1 MGGDSEAAV
10 MHRALETVYERLYAV
25 FEGGRFERRADLI
38 VAILPGVPIPQCNG
52 AWVSE
57 DSAAAADALADAV
70 AEVDAAGEWPWVQT
84 RSGQERARRAAVALG
99 LTHEE
104 RVPGMLVRP
113 EEAVEARADVEIE
126 LIADSEIDETNA
138 ILAASFE
145 APLELFSRFSGAVH
159 KMAETR
165 WYVGRANGAIVST
178 ALGFTL
184 GGATA
189 VFNVATPS
197 EHRGWGY
204 GAALTSRV
212 LLDGFEAGSEFGYL
226 QSSAIGHGIYRR
238 LGFRDVEEYTL
249 FTRPLG

>member
-1 MGGDSEAAV
+1 VLSSEAAA
-10 MHRALETVYERLYAV
+10 MHRALEASYARLYEM

-38 VAILPGVPIPQCNG
+38 VVVLPGVPIPQCNG

-57 DSAAAADALADAV
+57 DSVAAADALADAV
-70 AEVDAAGEWPWVQT
+70 AEVDAAREWPWVQT

-104 RVPGMLVRP
+104 RIPGMLVRP
-113 EEAVEARADVEIE
+113 EEVVEAGADVEIG
-126 LIADSEIDETNA
+126 LIAESEIDEVNA

-145 APLELFSRFSGAVH
+145 APVDLFTRFSGAVH
-159 KMAETR
+159 TMAETR
-165 WYVGRANGAIVST
+165 WYVGRAGGAIVST
-178 ALGFTL
+178 AVGFTL

-197 EHRGWGY
+197 EHRGRGY

-212 LLDGFEAGSEFGYL
+212 LRDGFEAGSEFGYL

-249 FTRPLG
+249 FTRPTQV